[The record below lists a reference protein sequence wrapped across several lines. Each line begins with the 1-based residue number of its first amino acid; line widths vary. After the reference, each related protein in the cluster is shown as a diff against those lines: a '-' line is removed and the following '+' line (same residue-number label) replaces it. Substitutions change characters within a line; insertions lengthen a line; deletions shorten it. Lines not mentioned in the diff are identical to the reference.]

1 MIGGLIVSHGD
12 FGESLLRVVESIV
25 GDFENLASVSNG
37 GLSTSD
43 LVERIGEVSAG
54 MNVESLFVFVD
65 AYGGSC
71 WKAAKLAQRG
81 DFHIITG
88 LNLPM
93 LLSFIHKRE
102 SFPCDELKKILVTDG
117 KRGIRGE

>member
-1 MIGGLIVSHGD
+1 MIGGLIVGHRD
-12 FGESLLRVVESIV
+12 LGESLLRVVESIA
-25 GDFENLASVSNG
+25 GDYESLASVSND

-43 LVERIGEVSAG
+43 LVERIREVSAA
-54 MNVESLFVFVD
+54 MNVDSLFIFVD

-71 WKAAKLAQRG
+71 WKAAKLAQR
-81 DFHIITG
+81 DNFHIITG

-102 SFPCDELKKILVTDG
+102 SFPCDELKEILVTDG